1 MRTILIALTLLSTMA
16 IQSTAFAG
24 SSEARSSGETLTI
37 KIRDSKLRSGPKLW
51 TPAVRDL
58 KFGDQLVAQG
68 TEAGW
73 FKVRTASGAAG
84 YVHPSAVTD
93 RKVVLASKN
102 TAQASVDAS
111 DVVLAGKGFNKEI
124 EREFAQNNP
133 ESNFKAVDQV
143 AALRIPD
150 QDLVRFL
157 RDGKLGKGEL

>member
-1 MRTILIALTLLSTMA
+1 MRTLRIAVTLLSTVA
-16 IQSTAFAG
+16 VHFTALAG
-24 SSEARSSGETLTI
+24 STEAQSNGAMLTI

-51 TPAVRDL
+51 APSVRDL
-58 KFGDQLVAQG
+58 KFGDQLAAQG
-68 TEAGW
+68 TEQGW
-73 FKVRTASGAAG
+73 FKVKTSGGAVG

-93 RKVVLASKN
+93 RKVVLASTKA
-102 TAQASVDAS
+102 AQASVDAS
-111 DVVLAGKGFNKEI
+111 DVVLAGKGFNKDI

-150 QDLVRFL
+150 QDLARFL